1 MLDQAAGH
9 QGACPPVLSF
19 WLNMNGAAGWF
30 LRTDAGTV
38 CKLLDPTEHA
48 AYQQIGQDPGLM
60 DVAPTLRGL
69 REIDGKRYL
78 ELEDLLAG
86 VSSEGSVMIDLKLG
100 FTSFRADESGV
111 HEPKERYYTKA
122 HACETLRSQLSV
134 CDHTS
139 RQISKARYLS
149 LLDRASST
157 ALNGFRLEG
166 ARVGMELLKPPADA
180 KSLEMLGSVLKR
192 VRPVLLAAAADRIK
206 MLRAKLTNSAIFAR
220 HSLYGSSLLMVFD
233 QSANAEDLRMKIID
247 WRLLTE
253 REFVCEHLVASQELP
268 LPPESL
274 EDGYLTALD
283 SLVVFLESCLG
294 S

>member
-1 MLDQAAGH
+1 
-9 QGACPPVLSF
+9 
-19 WLNMNGAAGWF
+19 MNSAAGWF

-139 RQISKARYLS
+139 RQISKVMPNQPLPAFLPRPMLQARYLS

-206 MLRAKLTNSAIFAR
+206 MLRAKLTNSAIIAR

-247 WRLLTE
+247 WRILTE